1 MHALIL
7 HGGEQ
12 KLRLL
17 VEKRKV
23 RVQLYKLQE
32 AESQASLLES
42 CLKSLCT
49 VGLLLGYSPGT
60 MAVSSLSA
68 PLSCLLLPYMH
79 LEVSVQC
86 LYGGKPESPSVWT

>member
-60 MAVSSLSA
+60 MACLQNGKGVKRNQKEAVRYDTSAMLVS
-68 PLSCLLLPYMH
+68 H
-79 LEVSVQC
+79 
-86 LYGGKPESPSVWT
+86 TI

>member
-32 AESQASLLES
+32 AESQTSLLES

-49 VGLLLGYSPGT
+49 VGLLLGYSPAPGT
-60 MAVSSLSA
+60 MAVSSLFIGSLV
-68 PLSCLLLPYMH
+68 LSIITLHASRSICAMFIWR
-79 LEVSVQC
+79 QA
-86 LYGGKPESPSVWT
+86 

>member
-1 MHALIL
+1 VHALIL

-49 VGLLLGYSPGT
+49 VGLLLGYSPALLSGNHGCKFFIG
-60 MAVSSLSA
+60 SLV
-68 PLSCLLLPYMH
+68 LSIITLHASRSMCAMFIWR
-79 LEVSVQC
+79 QA
-86 LYGGKPESPSVWT
+86 